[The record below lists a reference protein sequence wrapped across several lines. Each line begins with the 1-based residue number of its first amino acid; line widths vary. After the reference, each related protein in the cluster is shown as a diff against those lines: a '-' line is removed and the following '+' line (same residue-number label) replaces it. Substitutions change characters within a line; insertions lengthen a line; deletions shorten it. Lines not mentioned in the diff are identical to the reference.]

1 MNCWGRSRVSTDRF
15 RRAATQPIWLPM
27 TMRGVE
33 RGGRSRDPDTKAM
46 IGKPPT
52 DKVEDPNTLAA
63 LTDLVRLVGRSEAPQ
78 LRLRL
83 ILSIL
88 LTLGGK
94 ALGVV
99 APLVLGAA
107 VNHLARDQPTEVA
120 IGLGFAGFAVGW
132 ALVRFLSSA
141 APQISDVVFAPVR
154 AAAQRRTAAETFA
167 HALNLSLDFHQT
179 KRSGSLS
186 RTVDRGSRAV
196 DFLLRI
202 LAFNLIPTGVELV
215 LAAGVLGAKYDWR
228 FAAVAVVVVVIYTA
242 ATFAM
247 SNWRLEHRRIMNAAD
262 SEAAGVSV
270 DALLNYETVKSFGA
284 ETRAAATYDR
294 ALGDY
299 AEASLKANSSLAML
313 NGMQALVMNLGLGV
327 MAVMAGFEAAAGRMG
342 PGDVTAAVLIMIS
355 LYAPLNILGFAYRE
369 IRQSFID
376 MEEMLKVTRLTPQ
389 VADAADAVP
398 LPRPV
403 DARGASVEFQQV
415 GYRHDARTSGLED
428 VSFVAA
434 PGTTTALVGPSGAGK
449 STIVKLALRLLDP
462 QEGRVLIDGH
472 DARTVTQ
479 ASLRAAVA
487 LVPQDVA
494 LFNDTVM
501 VNIAFA
507 RPEASEAEV
516 WAAAEAAELGDFIRG
531 LPEGMETKVGERG
544 LKLSG
549 GERQRM
555 GIARA
560 LLADPRVLILDEAT
574 SALDSRTEAAI
585 QATLRKARAGRT
597 TLVVAHRLTT
607 IADADEIIVLRRGKV
622 VERGTHA
629 ALLEAGGEYAALW
642 RRQTR
647 EKPAAP

>member
-1 MNCWGRSRVSTDRF
+1 MVKAQQAGSPQDKTD
-15 RRAATQPIWLPM
+15 
-27 TMRGVE
+27 G
-33 RGGRSRDPDTKAM
+33 
-46 IGKPPT
+46 PPT
-52 DKVEDPNTLAA
+52 LTALA
-63 LTDLVRLVGRSEAPQ
+63 DLARLVARSGAPH
-78 LRLRL
+78 LKLRL
-83 ILSIL
+83 ISAIL
-88 LTLGGK
+88 LTLAGK
-94 ALGVV
+94 GLGVT

-107 VNHLARDQPTEVA
+107 VNRLAAGQGAATAV
-120 IGLGFAGFAVGW
+120 GLGFAAFAIGW
-132 ALVRFLSSA
+132 TLVRFLSA
-141 APQISDVVFAPVR
+141 ASPLISDVVFAPVR
-154 AAAQRRTAAETFA
+154 AAAQRATAAEAFA
-167 HALNLSLDFHQT
+167 HALSLSLDFHQT
-179 KRSGSLS
+179 KRSGALS
-186 RTVDRGSRAV
+186 RTMDRGSRAV

-202 LAFNLIPTGVELV
+202 LAFNLVPTGVELV

-284 ETRAAATYDR
+284 ETRAAQTYDR

-299 AEASLKANSSLAML
+299 AEASLKANSSLNML

-376 MEEMLKVTRLTPQ
+376 MEEMLKVTRQTPQ
-389 VADAADAVP
+389 VADAPNAVA
-398 LPRPV
+398 LPRPI
-403 DARGASVEFQQV
+403 DARGASVAFEAV
-415 GYRHDARTSGLED
+415 GFRHDARANGLED
-428 VSFVAA
+428 VSFYAA

-462 QEGRVLIDGH
+462 QDGRVLIDGH
-472 DARTVTQ
+472 DAREVTQ
-479 ASLRAAVA
+479 ASLRSAVA

-494 LFNDTVM
+494 LFNDTLA

-507 RPEASEAEV
+507 RPEANEAQV
-516 WAAAEAAELGDFIRG
+516 WAAAEAAELADFIRG
-531 LPEGMETKVGERG
+531 LPDGMQTKVGERG

-549 GERQRM
+549 GERQRV

-560 LLADPRVLILDEAT
+560 LLADPCILILDEAT
-574 SALDSRTEAAI
+574 SALDSRTESAI
-585 QATLRKARAGRT
+585 QKTLRKARNGRT
-597 TLVVAHRLTT
+597 TLVVAHRLSTV
-607 IADADEIIVLRRGKV
+607 ADADQILVLKAGRI
-622 VERGTHA
+622 VERGGHHELVA
-629 ALLEAGGEYAALW
+629 RQRGEYAALW
-642 RRQTR
+642 RKQTR
-647 EKPAAP
+647 GGKTPQMAD

>member
-1 MNCWGRSRVSTDRF
+1 MVKAQQAGSPQDKTD
-15 RRAATQPIWLPM
+15 
-27 TMRGVE
+27 G
-33 RGGRSRDPDTKAM
+33 
-46 IGKPPT
+46 PPT
-52 DKVEDPNTLAA
+52 LTALA
-63 LTDLVRLVGRSEAPQ
+63 DLARLVARSGAPH

-83 ILSIL
+83 ISAIL
-88 LTLGGK
+88 LTLAGK
-94 ALGVV
+94 GLGVI

-107 VNHLARDQPTEVA
+107 VNRLAAGQGAATAV
-120 IGLGFAGFAVGW
+120 GLGFAAFAIGW
-132 ALVRFLSSA
+132 TVVRFLSA
-141 APQISDVVFAPVR
+141 ASPLISDVVFAPVR
-154 AAAQRRTAAETFA
+154 AAAQRATAAEAFA
-167 HALNLSLDFHQT
+167 HALSLSLDFHQT
-179 KRSGSLS
+179 KRSGALS
-186 RTVDRGSRAV
+186 RTMDRGSRAV

-202 LAFNLIPTGVELV
+202 LAFNLVPTGVELV

-247 SNWRLEHRRIMNAAD
+247 SNWRLEHRRIMNVAD

-284 ETRAAATYDR
+284 ETRAAQTYDR
-294 ALGDY
+294 ALSDY
-299 AEASLKANSSLAML
+299 AEASLKANSSLNML

-376 MEEMLKVTRLTPQ
+376 MEEMLKVTRQTPQ
-389 VADAADAVP
+389 VADSPNAVA

-403 DARGASVEFQQV
+403 DARGASVAFEAV
-415 GYRHDARTSGLED
+415 GFRHDARANGLED
-428 VSFVAA
+428 VSFYAA

-472 DARTVTQ
+472 DAREVTQ
-479 ASLRAAVA
+479 ASLRSAVA

-494 LFNDTVM
+494 LFNDTLAA
-501 VNIAFA
+501 NIAFA
-507 RPEASEAEV
+507 RPEADEAQV
-516 WAAAEAAELGDFIRG
+516 WAAAEAAELADFIRG
-531 LPEGMETKVGERG
+531 LPDGMQTKVGERG

-549 GERQRM
+549 GERQRV

-560 LLADPRVLILDEAT
+560 LLADPCILILDEAT

-585 QATLRKARAGRT
+585 QKTLRKARNGRT
-597 TLVVAHRLTT
+597 TLVVAHRLSTV
-607 IADADEIIVLRRGKV
+607 ADADQILVLKAGRI
-622 VERGTHA
+622 VERGGHHQLVA
-629 ALLEAGGEYAALW
+629 RQGGEYAALW
-642 RRQTR
+642 RKQTR
-647 EKPAAP
+647 GGKTPQMAD